1 MSYEQIRVEKQNSV
15 CVITLNRP
23 EKLNAWTP
31 YMSRELGQAI
41 TAANEDD
48 DIGAIVMTGEGRGFC
63 AGADM
68 GYFQNNIDAS
78 DNKAHKRD
86 GGIDWISLIRSS
98 KPCIAAVNGPAFG
111 IGVTQIL
118 PFDMIVAS
126 RDAKFGFVF
135 VKVGI
140 VPELASSHYLMQ
152 RVGWGTAHE
161 LMLTARPVSGE
172 EAVRIKL
179 ADRLAEP
186 DTLLADAVELATQIA
201 ENPSPM
207 LRMTKELLTANA
219 CETDHRKMQQREHE
233 KLELCYTLPEHKEAV
248 SAFIEKRKPNFKA
261 ARHKAQARID

>member
-1 MSYEQIRVEKQNSV
+1 MPREQIKVEIREPV
-15 CVITLNRP
+15 CLITLNRP

-31 YMSRELGQAI
+31 DMSRELGDAI
-41 TAANEDD
+41 TAANEDE
-48 DIGAIVMTGEGRGFC
+48 DIGAIVLTGEGRGFC

-68 GYFQNNIDAS
+68 SYFQSNIDATES
-78 DNKAHKRD
+78 KAHKRD
-86 GGIDWISLIRSS
+86 GGIDWVSLIRSS

-126 RDAKFGFVF
+126 KAARFGLVF

-140 VPELASSHYLMQ
+140 VPELASSHYLIQ
-152 RVGWGTAHE
+152 RIGWGKAHD
-161 LMLTARPVSGE
+161 LLLTARAVSGE
-172 EAVRIKL
+172 EAVDLGL

-186 DTLLADAVELATQIA
+186 ENLLEDAIALATQIA

-207 LRMTKELLTANA
+207 LRMTKELLSANA
-219 CETDHRKMQQREHE
+219 CETDTGTMQAREHE

-248 SAFIEKRKPNFKA
+248 AAFAEKRKPDFKA
-261 ARHKAQARID
+261 ARRASEKA

>member
-1 MSYEQIRVEKQNSV
+1 MSYEQIKVENRGPV
-15 CVITLNRP
+15 CLITLNRP
-23 EKLNAWTP
+23 EALNAWTP
-31 YMSRELGQAI
+31 QMSRELGEAI
-41 TAANEDD
+41 TAANEDE

-68 GYFQNNIDAS
+68 KAYFQSNIEES
-78 DNKAHKRD
+78 ETKAHQRD
-86 GGIDWISLIRSS
+86 GGIDWISLIRAS

-126 RDAKFGFVF
+126 RDSKFGLVF

-152 RVGWGTAHE
+152 RVGWGKAHE
-161 LMLTARPVSGE
+161 LMLTAKPVSGE
-172 EAVRIKL
+172 EAVAIRL

-186 DTLLADAVELATQIA
+186 DSLLDDAIALAGEIA

-207 LRMTKELLTANA
+207 LRMTKELLSANA
-219 CETDHRKMQQREHE
+219 CETDTRLMQAREHE
-233 KLELCYTLPEHKEAV
+233 KLETCYSLPEHTEAV
-248 SAFIEKRKPNFKA
+248 SAFLEKRKPDFKA
-261 ARHKAQARID
+261 ARKKATV

>member
-1 MSYEQIRVEKQNSV
+1 MPYEQITVETRGAV
-15 CVITLNRP
+15 CLITLNRP

-31 YMSRELGQAI
+31 DMSRELGQAI

-48 DIGAIVMTGEGRGFC
+48 AIGTIVMTGAGRGFC

-68 GYFQNNIDAS
+68 SYFQSNIDAS
-78 DNKAHKRD
+78 ETKAHKRD

-126 RDAKFGFVF
+126 TAAKFGLVF

-140 VPELASSHYLMQ
+140 VPELASSHFLVQ
-152 RVGWGTAHE
+152 RVGWGTAHD
-161 LMLTARPVSGE
+161 LLLTARPVSGE
-172 EAVRIKL
+172 EAVSIRL
-179 ADRLAEP
+179 ADRLSDPE
-186 DTLLADAVELATQIA
+186 TLLDDALELAEQIA
-201 ENPSPM
+201 ANPSPM
-207 LRMTKELLTANA
+207 LRMTKELLSANA
-219 CETDHRKMQQREHE
+219 CDTDTARIQAREHE
-233 KLELCYTLPEHKEAV
+233 KLETCFTLPEHTEAV
-248 SAFIEKRKPNFKA
+248 AAFAEKRKPDFNA

>member
-1 MSYEQIRVEKQNSV
+1 MSFDQIKSENRGPV
-15 CVITLNRP
+15 CLITLNRP
-23 EKLNAWTP
+23 DKLNAWTP
-31 YMSRELGQAI
+31 QMSRELGEAI

-48 DIGAIVMTGEGRGFC
+48 DIGAIVMTGAGRGFC

-68 GYFQNNIDAS
+68 KAYFQSNIDES
-78 DNKAHKRD
+78 ETKAHKRD

-152 RVGWGTAHE
+152 RVGWGKAHE
-161 LMLTARPVSGE
+161 LMLTAKPVSGE
-172 EAVRIKL
+172 EAVSIKL

-186 DTLLADAVELATQIA
+186 ETLLDDAIALASQIA

-207 LRMTKELLTANA
+207 LRMTKELLTSNA
-219 CETDHRKMQQREHE
+219 CETDHHVMQAREHE
-233 KLELCYTLPEHKEAV
+233 QLELCYTLPEHKEAV
-248 SAFIEKRKPNFKA
+248 AAFTEKRKPDFKA
-261 ARHKAQARID
+261 ARRRLKA

>member
-1 MSYEQIRVEKQNSV
+1 LPYEQIRVAKQNSV

-31 YMSRELGQAI
+31 DMSRELGQAI

-68 GYFQNNIDAS
+68 SYFQNNIDAAE
-78 DNKAHKRD
+78 NKAHRRD
-86 GGIDWISLIRSS
+86 GGIDWITLIRSS

-126 RDAKFGFVF
+126 TAAKFGLVF

-140 VPELASSHYLMQ
+140 VPELASSHFLIQ
-152 RVGWGTAHE
+152 RVGWGRAHD
-161 LMLTARPVSGE
+161 LLLTARAVSGA
-172 EAVRIKL
+172 EAVEMGL
-179 ADRLAEP
+179 ADRLAEQEV
-186 DTLLADAVELATQIA
+186 LMQEALALATQMA

-207 LRMTKELLTANA
+207 LRMTKELLSANA
-219 CETDHRKMQQREHE
+219 CETDTKAMQAREHE

-248 SAFIEKRKPNFKA
+248 AAFAEKRKPDFKKG
-261 ARHKAQARID
+261 RRV